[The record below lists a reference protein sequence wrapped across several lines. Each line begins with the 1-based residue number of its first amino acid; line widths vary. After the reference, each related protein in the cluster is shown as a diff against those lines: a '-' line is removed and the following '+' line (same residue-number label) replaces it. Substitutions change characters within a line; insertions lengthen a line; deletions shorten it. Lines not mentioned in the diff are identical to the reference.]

1 MIKFFH
7 NIRYYVM
14 SNSNSMRPKFPSQ
27 SIPITM
33 TDKVQTPE
41 WSLSE
46 SVTSLDW
53 IFHVPGDSVQREV
66 VRHCLHATCKQF
78 KILLD
83 SVLLYPE

>member
-14 SNSNSMRPKFPSQ
+14 SNSNSMLPKFPSLP
-27 SIPITM
+27 IPTTI

-46 SVTSLDW
+46 SATSLVD
-53 IFHVPGDSVQREV
+53 
-66 VRHCLHATCKQF
+66 L
-78 KILLD
+78 
-83 SVLLYPE
+83 

>member
-1 MIKFFH
+1 
-7 NIRYYVM
+7 
-14 SNSNSMRPKFPSQ
+14 MRPKFPSQ
-27 SIPITM
+27 SIPITI

-66 VRHCLHATCKQF
+66 VSHDLHATCKQ
-78 KILLD
+78 LLD
-83 SVLLYPE
+83 SVFVISGIRRYTRRRLITLTKTLTGLD